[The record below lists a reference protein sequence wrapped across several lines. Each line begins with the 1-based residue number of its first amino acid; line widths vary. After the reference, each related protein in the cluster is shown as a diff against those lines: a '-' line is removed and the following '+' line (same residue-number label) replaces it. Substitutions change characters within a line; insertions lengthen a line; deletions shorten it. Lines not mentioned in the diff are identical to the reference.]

1 MNWFTRSIAAMAI
14 GGVLAACG
22 GGGPQQVYFDMAT
35 AAEFGDTEGFLKA
48 FTPES
53 RMLIESQI
61 SLTEAY
67 GLTKQN
73 PVSLLVFPNIDEIE
87 EREDEV
93 VLSVSRSNAKRRIL
107 MVKTDEGWK
116 IDVKK
121 LAKFWDEERRK
132 R

>member
-1 MNWFTRSIAAMAI
+1 MKSAARLAGVMAMV
-14 GGVLAACG
+14 GVFAACG
-22 GGGPQQVYFDMAT
+22 GGGPKQVYFDMAT
-35 AAEFGDTEGFLKA
+35 AAEFGDTEAFLSV

-53 RMLIESQI
+53 KMLIESQI

-67 GLTKQN
+67 GLKREN
-73 PVSLLVFPNIDEIE
+73 PVTLLVFPSIDEME

-93 VLSVSRSNAKRRIL
+93 ILTVSRGTTKRRIL
-107 MVKTDEGWK
+107 MVKTDDGFK

-121 LAKFWDEERRK
+121 LAKFWEEERKK